1 MLVSGNVPVRNYQ
14 DVVSQKITTLATRE
28 VSGYASAFVGKK
40 KQRARI
46 KFRKIKVSDKII
58 APDGISDDYSIDE
71 ETILKAS
78 LLGNIRHLFK
88 VADSRKNS
96 GNFFLSGLSDEAC
109 PTVRYFNNTYIITE
123 LESPVPREGAGT
135 EAVQGLVEKS
145 LLDDDTQ
152 GRVLVYLEQIAPEDT
167 SSMFFYKLGF
177 RYADD
182 GQNLIVQEAIDKNMS
197 EIIIKPA
204 YMYLPKDNIPKLLRY
219 GHLF

>member
-1 MLVSGNVPVRNYQ
+1 MLVSGSVPVRNYQ

-28 VSGYASAFVGKK
+28 VAGYSSAFVGKK

-46 KFRKIKVSDKII
+46 KFKKIKISDKII
-58 APDGISDDYSIDE
+58 APDGMMDDYAIDE
-71 ETILKAS
+71 ETILKTS
-78 LLGNIRHLFK
+78 LLGNIRHFLNI
-88 VADSRKNS
+88 SNNRKNS
-96 GNFFLSGLSDEAC
+96 GNFFLSGLSDDS
-109 PTVRYFNNTYIITE
+109 PPILKYFNNTYIITE

-145 LLDDDTQ
+145 LLDDETN
-152 GRVLVYLEQIAPEDT
+152 GRVIIYHKQIAPEDT

-177 RYADD
+177 RYVEEE
-182 GQNLIVQEAIDKNMS
+182 QNFIVQDAIDKNMS
-197 EIIIKPA
+197 EMIIKPA